1 MAFDE
6 KFLQSYLAKQAVW
19 SKNGGRSGSGRPYSV
34 AVLGGNNA
42 LLSKSKANA
51 KTKDSNPHAVA
62 LARLAANPVLR
73 EGGEYRGR
81 KLSANHEHWEQV
93 MLFDWLYRC
102 HPEVYDDFT
111 ANPMGGLRSN
121 KTANDLYDEG
131 VKSGYPDVTG
141 DVVRGVYHGIRIELK
156 YGKNKASANQ
166 VVRLNRLTQNGYF
179 CALCYGFDEARQ
191 AIEEYLSLA
200 DGESVT
206 FDLN

>member
-6 KFLQSYLAKQAVW
+6 AFLRSYLEKQQAW
-19 SKNGGRSGSGRPYSV
+19 SKNGGRSGSGRPYKV
-34 AVLGGNNA
+34 AAIGGGKGS
-42 LLSKSKANA
+42 LLSKPKL
-51 KTKDSNPHAVA
+51 KDENPHAIA
-62 LARLAANPVLR
+62 LARLSANPVLR

-81 KLSANHEHWEQV
+81 KISANHEHWEQV
-93 MLFDWLYRC
+93 MLFDWLYRFK
-102 HPEVYDDFT
+102 HDVYQDFT

-131 VKSGYPDVTG
+131 VKSGYPDITG

-166 VVRLNRLTQNGYF
+166 VERLNRLTQNGYF
-179 CALCYGFDEARQ
+179 CALCYGFDEARE

-200 DGESVT
+200 GSESV
-206 FDLN
+206 